1 MTAMKRWMA
10 ALLLGAAA
18 LPASAQAPLP
28 SAQAE
33 AWREDL
39 RVLAAEL
46 PRRHPMLFEGLTPTR
61 LTRAAF
67 DSAVGDL
74 DRRIPSLRRHEV
86 VVGLQRIVA
95 LVGAGHTSINA
106 AFDPALGFHAHP
118 LRLES
123 LADGIFVVA
132 ADSVHRALVG
142 ARVRRI
148 GGASA
153 EEALA
158 RVGTVLSHENEPF
171 LRAHGMFYL
180 TIPEVLHALGIIG
193 DPARTPLVV
202 ETGGRERTVE
212 LRAARPLRPAGHHS
226 LGPIDESGWV
236 SLRPAAAKPPLWLS
250 RSTPRWVEYLPA
262 SRTLYVAYQSS
273 VPPHEG
279 EPVPA
284 FLARVFALAD
294 SLKPARLVLDV
305 RGNTGGESF
314 FNRQLVLG
322 IVRRPW
328 LDRRG
333 AFFTVIGRRT
343 YSAAQ
348 NLVNE
353 LERYSNTTFVGEP
366 TGSPPAFFGDHDPL
380 VLPRSGI
387 RVNVSALWWSA
398 PLDPRDRRPF
408 TAPRWYAEPT
418 SADLRAGRDPVLES
432 LDAWSARPT
441 LTAELTAALA
451 SGDTGAAGRRLAEY
465 RARGE
470 NRYADVE
477 PEVNAL
483 GYALLRRERG
493 EDAVRVFALNV
504 AAHPRSANAH
514 DSLGE
519 AYERLGRREDAV
531 RMYRRSL
538 ALDPRMDSSRD
549 GLRRLGA
556 ADAASDGPDRHGS

>member
-1 MTAMKRWMA
+1 M
-10 ALLLGAAA
+10 ALLLCTLA
-18 LPASAQAPLP
+18 LPLRAQAPLGP
-28 SAQAE
+28 AAAE

-39 RVLAAEL
+39 RTLAAEL

-67 DSAVGDL
+67 DSAVRDL

-95 LVGAGHTSINA
+95 MAGAGHTSINA
-106 AFDPALGFHAHP
+106 AFDPRLGFHAHP
-118 LRLES
+118 LRLQA

-132 ADSVHRALVG
+132 ADGAHRGLVG

-148 GGASA
+148 GSVSA
-153 EEALA
+153 EDALA
-158 RVGTVLSHENEPF
+158 RVGAVLSHENEQF
-171 LRAHGMFYL
+171 LRAHGMLYL
-180 TIPEVLHALGIIG
+180 VVPEVLHALGVA
-193 DPARTPLVV
+193 PEPERTELVV
-202 ETGGRERTVE
+202 ESGGRERTVV
-212 LRAARPLRPAGHHS
+212 LRDPRPMRPAGHD
-226 LGPIDESGWV
+226 GPGPVDETGWV
-236 SLRPAAAKPPLWLS
+236 EMRPAATAPPLWRS
-250 RSTPRWVEYLPA
+250 RAEPRWVEYLPA
-262 SRTLYVAYQSS
+262 SGTLYVAYQSS
-273 VPPHEG
+273 VPAHEG
-279 EPVPA
+279 EAVPA
-284 FLARVFALAD
+284 FIARVLALAD
-294 SLKPARLVLDV
+294 SVKPARLVLDV
-305 RGNTGGESF
+305 RDNTGGESF

-333 AFFTVIGRRT
+333 AFFAVIGRRT

-353 LERYSNTTFVGEP
+353 LERYTNVTFVGEP

-387 RVNVSALWWSA
+387 RVNVSTLWWSA
-398 PLDPRDRRPF
+398 PMNPRDRRPF
-408 TAPRWYAEPT
+408 TAPRFFAEPA
-418 SADLRAGRDPVLES
+418 SADLRAGRDPVLDS
-432 LDAWSARPT
+432 LDAWTRRPT

-451 SGDTGAAGRRLAEY
+451 AADTGEARRRFEAY
-465 RARGE
+465 RARAE

-483 GYALLRRERG
+483 GYALLRAGRG
-493 EDAVRVFALNV
+493 AEAVRLFELNV

-519 AYERLGRREDAV
+519 AFERLGQREDAV
-531 RMYRRSL
+531 RMYRRAL
-538 ALDPRMDSSRD
+538 ALDHRMGSSSD

-556 ADAASDGPDRHGS
+556 AGEARGAEARHGS